1 MKNKEIKETLKKANI
16 YQWQVAEAMG
26 IGETALSRKMRK
38 ELPEKEKKQIIDVIE
53 ELKKEAV

>member
-1 MKNKEIKETLKKANI
+1 MKNKEIKESLKKANI

-38 ELPEKEKKQIIDVIE
+38 ELPEEEKKQIIDVIE
-53 ELKKEAV
+53 ELKKETV